1 MKELLVAFAVVAL
14 SLTQVPAFG
23 QEKKTEAAK
32 EISKE
37 EVKKSADTDAAK
49 KATAEKDVAQKAD
62 QPDAKKDSKKKVKKG
77 GC

>member
-1 MKELLVAFAVVAL
+1 MKELLVAFAVVTF
-14 SLTQVPAFG
+14 SLTQVPAFA
-23 QEKKTEAAK
+23 QTKKPEPTTEV
-32 EISKE
+32 SKE
-37 EVKKSADTDAAK
+37 EAKKSADTDAAK